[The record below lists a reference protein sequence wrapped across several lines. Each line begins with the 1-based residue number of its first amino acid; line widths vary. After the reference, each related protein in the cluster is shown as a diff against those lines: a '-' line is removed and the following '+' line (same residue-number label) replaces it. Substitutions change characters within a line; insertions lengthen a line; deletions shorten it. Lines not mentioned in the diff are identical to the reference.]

1 MYANLC
7 YANPRKRA
15 GQFPEAAPF
24 IRNRDNPVYG
34 FVPPSDTKLDLKAEL
49 PSSLPVV
56 RTKPI
61 PEWKVEVKPKTSQVS
76 VVLTDLKDSCLARN
90 SSTFLKTLSRINSVY
105 IHRLSQFE
113 AINVV
118 ETDSC
123 LARNSSTFLKM
134 LSRINSVYIHRLS
147 QFEAINVVETVFS
160 LIQEL
165 KDEPTFC
172 QELIQLIRQLFLKYD
187 IPGDL
192 ARTIYFDIRKKKD
205 AIGLGSLLSLLET
218 FICNGKIDAEDC
230 ADLITVAK
238 LKLLNGTENSRL
250 FVAKFLIAC
259 LKNTKSEALKIDLR
273 SFLMP
278 YCDDR
283 CSKIRRIVIEGIEK
297 FF

>member
-76 VVLTDLKDSCLARN
+76 VVLTDLK
-90 SSTFLKTLSRINSVY
+90 
-105 IHRLSQFE
+105 
-113 AINVV
+113 
-118 ETDSC
+118 DSC